1 MKSRTAVS
9 AMALVCAMTMGLAAC
24 GQGDA
29 KGGPDGQAQSVK
41 AAAGNEATQQK
52 MGLYSEAFNKL
63 IDDSWGVSENFER
76 YQKTD
81 IPNASPSSTINF
93 PENITTLET
102 AIAKL
107 KEGKALAGGGQ
118 SQRTDAAVDK
128 LLPHLEALLAQW
140 KTLDPYYESRAYRED
155 NLAQGKAAHPALIS
169 AYENSIAGIEDFD
182 AALTEYQRAANAAKM
197 AALVKAGHTAEAS
210 MMDAMQ
216 KADHFTTAVIDDNAA
231 EADRLLPEFVAATNK
246 LRETQAGMAADAA
259 NKSELSSI
267 AGYLDSIIGS
277 WRDYKQDNSDRHRE
291 SIVGDYNRAISTVNR
306 VEMPI

>member
-1 MKSRTAVS
+1 
-9 AMALVCAMTMGLAAC
+9 MALVCAMTMGLAAC

-29 KGGPDGQAQSVK
+29 KGGAEGRPQSIT
-41 AAAGNEATQQK
+41 AAAGNESTQQK

-63 IDDSWGVSENFER
+63 IDNNWGVSENFER

-81 IPNASPSSTINF
+81 IPNAAASSTINF

-107 KEGKALAGGGQ
+107 KEGKALSGGGQ

-155 NLAQGKAAHPALIS
+155 NLAQGKAAHAALIS
-169 AYENSIAGIEDFD
+169 AYENSIAGINEFD

-216 KADHFTTAVIDDNAA
+216 KADLFTNAVMEDNKA
-231 EADRLLPEFVAATNK
+231 EADAQLPAMEAAIAK
-246 LRETQAGMAADAA
+246 LREEQAKMPADNS
-259 NKSELSSI
+259 NKSYLSSI
-267 AGYLDSIIGS
+267 ADNLSGMVGAY
-277 WRDYKQDNSDRHRE
+277 RDFKQSNSDGYRE
-291 SIVGDYNRAISTVNR
+291 QVVDRYNSAIGNMNR
-306 VEMPI
+306 VELPA